1 MRKAQERILPTTVTM
16 MRNTSKDPEMAKTLP
31 GHLEL
36 DFLISVSAHLVP
48 GQIQEGNF
56 FSEEFRKEP
65 LWIHWILNWN
75 RSYTPSPLEPI
86 SAVSSPF
93 RLLGLLLIST
103 LEGP

>member
-48 GQIQEGNF
+48 GQTWEGDVLLREAQDRDVVDPVVLDLR
-56 FSEEFRKEP
+56 SAIRKT
-65 LWIHWILNWN
+65 LHLH
-75 RSYTPSPLEPI
+75 
-86 SAVSSPF
+86 
-93 RLLGLLLIST
+93 LGADLSRQDAW
-103 LEGP
+103 